1 MSIRC
6 LVVDDEPLARKLLI
20 SYVETCHDL
29 VLVGA
34 CATAMEAR
42 IKLREEK
49 IDLVFLDIQMPQ
61 LTGMQLLQTLN
72 TKPAIVFTTAYRDY
86 APEAF
91 EVDAMD
97 YLVKPISQ
105 ERFLKAVDKYYERFR
120 SDKLSKG
127 GSEIEETLFIRA
139 DRVQHKVNRSAIL
152 YVESLDNYVKVVL
165 RDKTIVT
172 RETITSLEKRLSPP
186 DFVRIH
192 RSFIVNAKHIQTLS
206 LESVRIAD
214 KELPLGRAFKQRAL
228 SILKGG

>member
-72 TKPAIVFTTAYRDY
+72 IKPAIVFTTAYRDY

-105 ERFLKAVDKYYERFR
+105 ERFLKAVDKFYERFR
-120 SDKLSKG
+120 SDKTSLGNKA
-127 GSEIEETLFIRA
+127 EEAIFIRA
-139 DRVQHKVNRSAIL
+139 DRVQHKVNRSTIL
-152 YVESLDNYVKVVL
+152 YIESLDNYVKVVL
-165 RDKTIVT
+165 REKTIIT

>member
-29 VLVGA
+29 VLAGA
-34 CATAMEAR
+34 CSTAMEAR

-120 SDKLSKG
+120 SDKTSLGNKA
-127 GSEIEETLFIRA
+127 EEAIFIRA

-152 YVESLDNYVKVVL
+152 YVESLDNYVKVVA
-165 RDKTIVT
+165 KP
-172 RETITSLEKRLSPP
+172 SP
-186 DFVRIH
+186 V
-192 RSFIVNAKHIQTLS
+192 
-206 LESVRIAD
+206 
-214 KELPLGRAFKQRAL
+214 
-228 SILKGG
+228 